1 MMHILVVDT
10 CLLSACDEV
19 NVKIFGSSKTN

>member
-10 CLLSACDEV
+10 SLLSACVEA